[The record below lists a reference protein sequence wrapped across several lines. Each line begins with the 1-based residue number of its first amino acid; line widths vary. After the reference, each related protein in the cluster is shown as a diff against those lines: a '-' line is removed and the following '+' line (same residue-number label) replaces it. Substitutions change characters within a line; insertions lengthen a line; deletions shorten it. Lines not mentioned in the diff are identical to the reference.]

1 MYLTPLQLEAV
12 KKGILAARPSTE
24 AAGQLYYTTDTQELY
39 LYTNQGWIL
48 PAVPPAIP
56 TNVVATN
63 LGTGRAFNNGKTSVA
78 FTQPTT
84 AGVAT
89 SYLITA
95 VPVGGGTTV
104 TATGSASPIEITGL
118 LSNTS
123 YTYTVTANNSYGQ
136 MVSSTTSSILSTTIP
151 QPPTIT
157 SIDVMT
163 GSLQINATVGGT
175 GGAAT
180 TYSIVSNP
188 ATTTKTT
195 STFPYVFTGLTNGTS
210 YTFTITATNSNG
222 SATAVTSSSASPVL
236 AYAIGSTGPGGGIVF
251 YDAGSYLSWGRFL
264 EAAPA
269 DTTVDRLFPYPYTQ
283 LSGTSLSGTLG
294 SGYNN
299 TVTLANAGSG
309 PANACRNLTTGG
321 FTDWFMPDQ
330 SMMNTMYSLRTT
342 IGGFL
347 LNGSGSSGGGGGWYL
362 SSTYGG
368 GDRQTCQYYGNGYN
382 NSLFISDFTCRVRAV
397 RAF

>member
-1 MYLTPLQLEAV
+1 MYLTPYQLEAV
-12 KKGILAARPSTE
+12 KKGILAARPDTD
-24 AAGQLYYTTDTQELY
+24 AAGQLYYATDTQELY

-56 TNVVATN
+56 TSVVATN
-63 LGTGRAFNNGKTSVA
+63 TGSARAFNNARTSLT
-78 FTQPTT
+78 FTQPGT

-104 TATGSASPIEITGL
+104 TTTGSASPIAITGL

-136 MVSSTTSSILSTTIP
+136 MVSATTSSILSTTIP

-157 SIDVMT
+157 SIDIMT
-163 GSLQINATVGGT
+163 ASLQINATVGAT

-222 SATAVTSSSASPVL
+222 SAAPVTSSSASPVL
-236 AYAIGSTGPGGGIVF
+236 AYAIGATGPGGGIVF

-264 EAAPA
+264 EAA
-269 DTTVDRLFPYPYTQ
+269 TTDITTDRLFGYPWNAGFG
-283 LSGTSLSGTLG
+283 LSLSSTLG

-299 TVTLANAGSG
+299 TVALANAGSG
-309 PANACRNLTTGG
+309 PANACRNYTGGG
-321 FTDWFMPDQ
+321 FTDWFMPDLD
-330 SMMNTMYSLRTT
+330 MLNTMFGLRTT
-342 IGGFL
+342 IGNFK
-347 LNGSGSSGGGGGWYL
+347 LNGDGAPGSNGGWYL

-368 GDRQTCQYYGNGYN
+368 GDRQNCVYFTNGYN
-382 NSLFISDFTCRVRAV
+382 SALFISDFTCRVRAV

>member
-1 MYLTPLQLEAV
+1 MYLTPYQIESV
-12 KKGILAARPSTE
+12 KKGILAARPGTD

-56 TNVVATN
+56 TSVVATN
-63 LGTGRAFNNGKTSVA
+63 TGSGRAFNNGRSSIS
-78 FTQPTT
+78 FTQPGT

-104 TATGSASPIEITGL
+104 TTTGSASPIAITGL

-136 MVSSTTSSILSTTIP
+136 QVSAATSSILSTTIP
-151 QPPTIT
+151 EAPTIT
-157 SIDVMT
+157 SLDVMT

-180 TYSIVSNP
+180 TYSIVSSP

-222 SATAVTSSSASPVL
+222 SASGVTSSSASPVL
-236 AYAIGSTGPGGGIVF
+236 AYAIGATGPGGGKVF

-264 EAAPA
+264 EAAPS
-269 DTTVDRLFPYPYTQ
+269 DTGGGRLWGYPYTQ
-283 LSGTSLSGTLG
+283 GAGLNLPSTLG
-294 SGYNN
+294 SGYAN
-299 TVTLANAGSG
+299 TVALANAGSG
-309 PANACRNLTTGG
+309 VASAALAYNGG
-321 FTDWFMPDQ
+321 GLTDWFMPDI
-330 SMMNTMYSLRTT
+330 SMVNILYSLKST
-342 IGGFL
+342 IGNFGD
-347 LNGSGSSGGGGGWYL
+347 GWYL
-362 SSTYGG
+362 SSTYAG
-368 GDRQTCQYYGNGYN
+368 GDRQRMQYFGNGYN
-382 NSLFISDFTCRVRAV
+382 NSLFISDTTGSVRAV

>member
-1 MYLTPLQLEAV
+1 MYLTPYQIESV
-12 KKGILAARPSTE
+12 KKGILAARPGTD

-56 TNVVATN
+56 TEVVATN
-63 LGTGRAFNNGKTSVA
+63 TGSARAFNNARTSLT
-78 FTQPTT
+78 FTQPGT

-104 TATGSASPIEITGL
+104 TTTGSASPIAITGL

-136 MVSSTTSSILSTTIP
+136 MVSATTSSILSTTIP

-157 SIDVMT
+157 SIDIMT
-163 GSLQINATVGGT
+163 ASLQINATAGAT

-180 TYSIVSNP
+180 TYSIVSSP
-188 ATTTKTT
+188 ATTTQTT
-195 STFPYVFTGLTNGTS
+195 GTFPYVFTGLTNGTS

-222 SATAVTSSSASPVL
+222 SASPVTSSSASPVL
-236 AYAIGSTGPGGGIVF
+236 AYAIGATGPAGGIVF

-264 EAAPA
+264 EAAPS
-269 DTTVDRLFPYPYTQ
+269 DTGSGRLWGYPFTQ
-283 LSGTSLSGTLG
+283 GAGLSLPSTLG
-294 SGYNN
+294 SGYAN
-299 TVTLANAGSG
+299 TVALANAGSG
-309 PANACRNLTTGG
+309 VASAALSVSVGG
-321 FTDWFMPDQ
+321 FTDWFMPDLD
-330 SMMNTMYSLRTT
+330 MMNIMYGLRTT
-342 IGGFL
+342 IGNFNTGDRWYL
-347 LNGSGSSGGGGGWYL
+347 TSTYNGS
-362 SSTYGG
+362 TRQQMVYG
-368 GDRQTCQYYGNGYN
+368 GNGYN
-382 NSLFISDFTCRVRAV
+382 NNLFISDFTGNIRGV